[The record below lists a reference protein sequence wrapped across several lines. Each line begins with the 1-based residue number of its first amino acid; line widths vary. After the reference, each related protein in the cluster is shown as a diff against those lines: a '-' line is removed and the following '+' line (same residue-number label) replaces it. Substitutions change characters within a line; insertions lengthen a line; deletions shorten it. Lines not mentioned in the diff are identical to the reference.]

1 MLRILTQRRLV
12 GSGLGERGSSKTN
25 TLAGGIE
32 DRIEALEEGVN
43 VDEVETLAGVRAKI
57 IDDEVDAASST
68 TNVGVEGTGPELSVG
83 GQLKGGL

>member
-1 MLRILTQRRLV
+1 VLRVLTQRRLV
-12 GSGLGERGSSKTN
+12 GSGLGERGGGKTN

-32 DRIEALEEGVN
+32 DRIEALEEGLT
-43 VDEVETLAGVRAKI
+43 VDEVKTFAGGRAKI

-68 TNVGVEGTGPELSVG
+68 TNVGVERTGPELSVG

>member
-12 GSGLGERGSSKTN
+12 GSGFSERGGSKTN

-32 DRIEALEEGVN
+32 DRIEALEEGVTVN
-43 VDEVETLAGVRAKI
+43 EVETLAGVRAKI

>member
-1 MLRILTQRRLV
+1 VLRVLTQRHLI
-12 GSGLGERGSSKTN
+12 GSGLGERGGGKTN

-32 DRIEALEEGVN
+32 DRIEALEEGVT

-57 IDDEVDAASST
+57 VDDKVDVASNT
-68 TNVGVEGTGPELSVG
+68 TDVGVEGTGPELSVG